1 VQAVD
6 VGRGV
11 GLAWR
16 GFSIVVLTAANVVA
30 ITHSHYRAAFVG
42 GFFISY
48 VWWLNASRTGQGE
61 LPPRPAVWY
70 GLGAAIG
77 TVTGMWLMRV
87 VYG

>member
-16 GFSIVVLTAANVVA
+16 GFSIVVLTAANVYQIA
-30 ITHSHYRAAFVG
+30 HQHYLGAFVVG
-42 GFFISY
+42 TGISI
-48 VWWLNASRTGQGE
+48 VWWCNASRTGQGA
-61 LPPRPAVWY
+61 LPPHPAVWY
-70 GLGAAIG
+70 GLGAGIG
-77 TVTGMWLMRV
+77 TIAGMWLMRV